1 MAALGL
7 SLAIH
12 GAAAAAFLIAA
23 EDDLPVPGGAI
34 SVELVA
40 ALPGGSAGAHA
51 AADKPAPA
59 PEETATEAAR
69 EPAVPEKPE
78 PEPVEPAKT
87 EAVPEP
93 VEKDA
98 PILPAADAPAETVV
112 RPKPPAQPEAARKL
126 EEAARPKLADKPPAK
141 PAPARKAAPDT
152 ARDSG
157 TAGPSGAAA
166 DTPEVAAIERT
177 APGFAVGSGA
187 NPLPDYPY
195 RARRLG
201 QQGRVVL
208 RVAVSPNGMPV
219 EVEVAR
225 SSGHDNLDD
234 AALDTVRQWRFTPAQ
249 IGGVAVAGTVE
260 VPITFRLL
268 GENAR

>member
-12 GAAAAAFLIAA
+12 GAAAAALLIAA
-23 EDDLPVPGGAI
+23 EDEMPVPGGAI

-40 ALPGGSAGAHA
+40 ALPGGSAGAQTT
-51 AADKPAPA
+51 ADKPAPE
-59 PEETATEAAR
+59 PEEAATEAAR
-69 EPAVPEKPE
+69 EPATPEKPE
-78 PEPVEPAKT
+78 PEPVEPARA
-87 EAVPEP
+87 EPAPEP
-93 VEKDA
+93 VEQDA
-98 PILPAADAPAETVV
+98 PVMPAADAPAETVAK
-112 RPKPPAQPEAARKL
+112 PKPRAEPEAARKL
-126 EEAARPKLADKPPAK
+126 EEAARPKLADRPPAK
-141 PAPARKAAPDT
+141 PAPARKAVPDS
-152 ARDSG
+152 DSG

-166 DTPEVAAIERT
+166 DAPEVAAIERT

-201 QQGRVVL
+201 HQGKVVL

-219 EVEVAR
+219 EVEIAR
-225 SSGHDNLDD
+225 SSGHDSLDD
-234 AALDTVRQWRFTPAQ
+234 AALDTVRHWRFTPAKV
-249 IGGVAVAGTVE
+249 GGVAVAGIVE

-268 GENAR
+268 GEKAR